1 MLNDTQD
8 AYGHLILDY
17 YNGQGNVEIVERV
30 DGFIDTSRLGPLI
43 YFAEYDDWARIP
55 KTRNDACHRTC
66 FGHRL
71 RCRTTC
77 YLSSKTRA

>member
-43 YFAEYDDWARIP
+43 YFAEYDDWAEYQKLAMTHVTGRVLDI
-55 KTRNDACHRTC
+55 
-66 FGHRL
+66 GL